1 MNAPVSK
8 RLPKELRRDQLLKTA
23 RAIVREEGT
32 DVLTLGYLAERAGV
46 SKPIAYE
53 HFGTRSGLLIALYR
67 EIDEKQV
74 DALKEALGKT
84 PQTLE
89 DVARTMSEAYMQC
102 YRSAGPEWH
111 AISAALKADEE
122 MESFQ
127 QELTDSYVEFY
138 SDALQPYCSLPRK
151 ELRLRCVGIIGAGE
165 ALAHGM
171 LRKRSSAAAA
181 AAALGSLIVT
191 WLRESGGNRPAPKRK
206 PG

>member
-1 MNAPVSK
+1 MNAPLAK
-8 RLPKELRRDQLLKTA
+8 RMPKELRRDQLLETA

-67 EIDEKQV
+67 GIDEKQV
-74 DALKEALGKT
+74 KVLLEALDRT
-84 PQTLE
+84 PKTLE
-89 DVARTMSEAYMQC
+89 DVARTMGEAYMRC
-102 YRSAGPEWH
+102 YRTAGPEWH

-127 QELTDSYVEFY
+127 QELLDSYVDLY
-138 SDALQPYCSLPRK
+138 CNALQPYCNLPRK

-181 AAALGSLIVT
+181 ATALGALIVA
-191 WLRESGGNRPAPKRK
+191 WLRDSSDARPVAKK
-206 PG
+206 KAG